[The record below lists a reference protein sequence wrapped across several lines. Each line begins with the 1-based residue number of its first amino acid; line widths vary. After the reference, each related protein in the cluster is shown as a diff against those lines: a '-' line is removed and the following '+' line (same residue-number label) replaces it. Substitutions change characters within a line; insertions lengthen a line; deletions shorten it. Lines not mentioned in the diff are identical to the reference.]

1 MCIGDGFLLHGF
13 SLMEINT
20 LHFATIREIYH
31 GFLFMST
38 PKSSLYSEMS
48 FKKGADMAGLASG
61 YQSLEAAVYE
71 DK

>member
-1 MCIGDGFLLHGF
+1 MALHGF

-20 LHFATIREIYH
+20 LHFATIRERYH
-31 GFLFMST
+31 HFLFMGT
-38 PKSSLYSEMS
+38 PNSSLYSEMS
-48 FKKGADMAGLASG
+48 LKKGADKAGLASG